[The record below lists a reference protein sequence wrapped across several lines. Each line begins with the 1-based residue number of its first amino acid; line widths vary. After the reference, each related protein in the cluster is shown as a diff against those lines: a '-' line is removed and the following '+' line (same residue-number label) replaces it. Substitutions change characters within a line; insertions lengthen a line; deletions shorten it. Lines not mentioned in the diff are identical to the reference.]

1 MMLDASSAEKAYV
14 KALHR
19 DDAGSL
25 CLSWEDFVD
34 RKARYKDFL
43 LRNALLVR
51 FVAPIKEADP
61 DDIPYADRV
70 LRCIDDE
77 GRQEEVPVLAV
88 PRSEWMAANVILD
101 HFVAPPRKRVHRLMY
116 SGDLLGEEALCLDDD
131 ELKSDTA
138 RARRLLLVDT

>member
-1 MMLDASSAEKAYV
+1 MLDASSAEKAYV

-51 FVAPIKEADP
+51 FVAP
-61 DDIPYADRV
+61 V
-70 LRCIDDE
+70 
-77 GRQEEVPVLAV
+77 
-88 PRSEWMAANVILD
+88 S
-101 HFVAPPRKRVHRLMY
+101 
-116 SGDLLGEEALCLDDD
+116 
-131 ELKSDTA
+131 LK
-138 RARRLLLVDT
+138 LEF